1 MANYQQKLANMK
13 SRRRGSDSTAA
24 LSKSASFAAED
35 AMSFTESYE
44 SRGRTEAIKYAL
56 GAMQELEARYTKI
69 SIEEGNRVR
78 DQLRNGLSAADIPVT
93 FEYQGSVPLNIHIRF
108 ASDIDLLVLH
118 DGFLTVDWTGPRA
131 PSYSTRP
138 GNVLTDMLKLRRT
151 CEAILEQKFPAVTVD
166 KAGAKSI
173 ALSGGSLQR
182 KVDVVPSHW
191 HDTSAYQ
198 QSQAKHDREVKVLNK
213 AEYTLIS
220 NRPFLHMRRI
230 EEKDQRVNGGVKKV
244 IRLLKN
250 IKKDSSQ
257 DIKLTSYDIAA
268 LIWHMND
275 SSLAKPYYLELSLV
289 AEVQKYLQLLV
300 DNPLYAQTLNVPD
313 ESRKIIDTPDKLTS
327 LQKLKAEVEE
337 LAIDIAREINPLY
350 VNSPAYVQRQLMD
363 EQIF

>member
-13 SRRRGSDSTAA
+13 SRRKGGDSFAA
-24 LSKSASFAAED
+24 LSKSASFAED
-35 AMSFTESYE
+35 STTFTEAYE
-44 SRGRTEAIKYAL
+44 NRGKTEAIKYAL
-56 GAMQELEARYTKI
+56 GAMQELEARYTRI

-78 DQLRNGLSAADIPVT
+78 DQLKAGLSTANIPVT

-118 DGFLTVDWTGPRA
+118 DGFVTVDWTGPRA
-131 PSYSTRP
+131 QTYSTVT
-138 GNVLTDMLKLRRT
+138 GNALVDMLRLRAT
-151 CEAILEQKFPAVTVD
+151 CESILEQKFPAVKVD

-198 QSQAKHDREVKVLNK
+198 QSRAKHDREIKILNK
-213 AEYTLIS
+213 DDYTLIS
-220 NRPFLHMRRI
+220 NRPFLHMQRI
-230 EEKDQRVNGGVKKV
+230 EEKDQRTEGGVKKV
-244 IRLLKN
+244 IRMLKN

-275 SSLAKPYYLELSLV
+275 TALAKPSYLELSLI
-289 AEVQKYLQLLV
+289 AETQQYLQLLV
-300 DNPLYAQTLNVPD
+300 DNPIYAQTLDVPD
-313 ESRKIIDTPDKLTS
+313 QSRKIFDTPEKLIS
-327 LQKLKAEVEE
+327 LHRLKAEVEE
-337 LAIDIAREINPLY
+337 LAVDIAREINPFY
-350 VNSPAYVQRQLMD
+350 VNSPALVQMRLM
-363 EQIF
+363 EAHIF